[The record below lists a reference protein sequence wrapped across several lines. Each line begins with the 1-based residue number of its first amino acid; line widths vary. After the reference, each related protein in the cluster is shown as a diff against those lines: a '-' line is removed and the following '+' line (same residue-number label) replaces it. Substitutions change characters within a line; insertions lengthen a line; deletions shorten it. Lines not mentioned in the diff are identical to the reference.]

1 MEAIEHPR
9 PLICSAPQR
18 RLCAGPG
25 DWSAGGFVRQDWKR
39 SKKIQTDAQQQMK
52 PPLSHLPDCNFF
64 AYALQEC
71 VFSYIFGGGVRSWA
85 HVLNTRRT

>member
-1 MEAIEHPR
+1 MG
-9 PLICSAPQR
+9 LW
-18 RLCAGPG
+18 AGPG
-25 DWSAGGFVRQDWKR
+25 DWSAWGFVRQDWKR

-71 VFSYIFGGGVRSWA
+71 VFSYIFGGGDALLGSCVKYPADIKLLTS
-85 HVLNTRRT
+85 